1 MVQPEKNVRFSR
13 SELRSAGIA
22 MDVARKQKIPMDKR
36 RKTCH
41 VRYVKM
47 LEGLNL
53 SPVITQKPKK
63 AKKSV
68 AKPPKPTPKPAVVK
82 EIEKKPAKK
91 KTVPK
96 AVPKAVPKPVAKKVT
111 KTPKKTTKKS
121 TKKSTTKKPAKT
133 LEPTEPTLQVS
144 KLEDL
149 EGMAPRFLQ
158 KLQDL
163 GVDSPAKLLDEDV
176 KELAGIIKST
186 QKLIKAWKA
195 QIQGDPEV

>member
-53 SPVITQKPKK
+53 SPLITQKPKK
-63 AKKSV
+63 AKKPV
-68 AKPPKPTPKPAVVK
+68 AKPL
-82 EIEKKPAKK
+82 
-91 KTVPK
+91 
-96 AVPKAVPKPVAKKVT
+96 KAVPKPVAKKVT

-121 TKKSTTKKPAKT
+121 TPKKATKKSIPKKVSTP
-133 LEPTEPTLQVS
+133 EPTLRVS